1 MVRAAIRY
9 PNARALGISD
19 LRRER
24 VNLALLGQRIFRV
37 RSSQSPCNTHAL
49 VRLSL
54 IHAFADVV
62 DVTCAVG
69 AWRIRQWRLDR
80 INTVAHVGVM
90 WVHACCANPDQHLT
104 SHGTWPR
111 NFFEC

>member
-37 RSSQSPCNTHAL
+37 RSVYLLRNINAVARFH
-49 VRLSL
+49 L
-54 IHAFADVV
+54 IHTFADVF

-104 SHGTWPR
+104 SHGTWP
-111 NFFEC
+111 